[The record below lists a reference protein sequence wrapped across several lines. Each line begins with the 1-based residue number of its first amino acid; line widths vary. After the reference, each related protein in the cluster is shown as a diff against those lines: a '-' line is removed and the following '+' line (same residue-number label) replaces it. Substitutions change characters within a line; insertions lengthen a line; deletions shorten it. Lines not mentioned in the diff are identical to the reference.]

1 MWNTIYNTLR
11 SRGLKSTRETDHARN
26 LAFLPDS
33 GMIPPPPEVSPR
45 AGRRRPRE
53 AVPPPRPF
61 RSPGLSGL
69 RLPATAPTAW
79 PAAPPLPVPRTLQA
93 PFPGNGPNSRSSRHA
108 GRSRPKGAVLAAP
121 AVRRSPRPLRL
132 AGRTPAQPP
141 QAPSGAGL
149 QRRRKVFHKLRLWVS
164 ETEIQKVVA
173 NTPGAIEPILLALR
187 EKVKDGA
194 VQQAPPPTADPGP
207 SSADANSPQAQLT
220 TPAHTGLQG
229 PTVPSGVK
237 TLPSQRTPER
247 TGHCWVF
254 AFQSGPSRWVP
265 GAPGFRAAT
274 VTGGKGAG
282 PGRAAGDGQGTVT
295 WVPLNAQTPPR
306 KRRGCL
312 PF

>member
-1 MWNTIYNTLR
+1 ML
-11 SRGLKSTRETDHARN
+11 GA
-26 LAFLPDS
+26 
-33 GMIPPPPEVSPR
+33 
-45 AGRRRPRE
+45 AGRR
-53 AVPPPRPF
+53 AQ
-61 RSPGLSGL
+61 SS
-69 RLPATAPTAW
+69 
-79 PAAPPLPVPRTLQA
+79 PPLPSGALRGLCAWLDGLPL
-93 PFPGNGPNSRSSRHA
+93 
-108 GRSRPKGAVLAAP
+108 SRPKRHLARDFSDGVMLAEIVKHFYPRLVDLHNYVPTCNTDQKLSNWSVLN
-121 AVRRSPRPLRL
+121 
-132 AGRTPAQPP
+132 
-141 QAPSGAGL
+141 
-149 QRRRKVFHKLRLWVS
+149 RKVFHKLRLWVS

-282 PGRAAGDGQGTVT
+282 PGRAAGDGQDFADESGQAGAPAEAKGAAD
-295 WVPLNAQTPPR
+295 WRADKNRDKSQ
-306 KRRGCL
+306 
-312 PF
+312 

>member
-194 VQQAPPPTADPGP
+194 VQQAPPPTA
-207 SSADANSPQAQLT
+207 
-220 TPAHTGLQG
+220 
-229 PTVPSGVK
+229 
-237 TLPSQRTPER
+237 
-247 TGHCWVF
+247 
-254 AFQSGPSRWVP
+254 SGPSRWVP

>member
-247 TGHCWVF
+247 TGHF
-254 AFQSGPSRWVP
+254 RTQPMGPWSTWIP
-265 GAPGFRAAT
+265 GCNSY
-274 VTGGKGAG
+274 
-282 PGRAAGDGQGTVT
+282 
-295 WVPLNAQTPPR
+295 WR
-306 KRRGCL
+306 KRSRPWSCCRRWSRYPNL
-312 PF
+312 DELLS

>member
-1 MWNTIYNTLR
+1 ML
-11 SRGLKSTRETDHARN
+11 GA
-26 LAFLPDS
+26 
-33 GMIPPPPEVSPR
+33 
-45 AGRRRPRE
+45 AGRR
-53 AVPPPRPF
+53 AQ
-61 RSPGLSGL
+61 SS
-69 RLPATAPTAW
+69 
-79 PAAPPLPVPRTLQA
+79 PPLPSGALRGLCAWLDGLPL
-93 PFPGNGPNSRSSRHA
+93 
-108 GRSRPKGAVLAAP
+108 SRPKRHLARDFSDGVMLAEIVKHFYPRLVDLHNYVPTCNTDQKLSNWSVLN
-121 AVRRSPRPLRL
+121 
-132 AGRTPAQPP
+132 
-141 QAPSGAGL
+141 
-149 QRRRKVFHKLRLWVS
+149 RKVFHKLRLWVS

-282 PGRAAGDGQGTVT
+282 PGRAAGDGQDTQI
-295 WVPLNAQTPPR
+295 LMSC
-306 KRRGCL
+306 CL
-312 PF
+312 EETGK